1 LFAWLKTFLVVDL
14 VFGQRAKIFIF
25 YASNNIIIN
34 QFALL
39 PLYYDTVW

>member
-1 LFAWLKTFLVVDL
+1 LLFAWLKTFLVVDL

-25 YASNNIIIN
+25 YASIIIIN

-39 PLYYDTVW
+39 LYHDTVW